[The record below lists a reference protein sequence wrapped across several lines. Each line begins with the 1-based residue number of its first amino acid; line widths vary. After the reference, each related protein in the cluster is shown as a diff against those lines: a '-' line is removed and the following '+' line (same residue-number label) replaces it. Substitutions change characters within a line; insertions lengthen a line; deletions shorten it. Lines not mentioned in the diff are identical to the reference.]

1 MPLFKRN
8 EYKHGDWNVIDDRS
22 GRKRKASQM
31 LKEWTGRYVHRKDWE
46 PRHPQDF
53 VRGVLDKQNPPVRL
67 VTGEQADSFVA
78 PNEVNEGNLTGAGD
92 IRVTRNGKQRFTRNG
107 TFRRTR

>member
-1 MPLFKRN
+1 MPLFKRD

-67 VTGEQADSFVA
+67 VTGEQADSFVG
-78 PNEVNEGNLTGAGD
+78 PNEVTEDNLRGLGDVRSTPDGDQRITPEG
-92 IRVTRNGKQRFTRNG
+92 I
-107 TFRRTR
+107 FRRTP